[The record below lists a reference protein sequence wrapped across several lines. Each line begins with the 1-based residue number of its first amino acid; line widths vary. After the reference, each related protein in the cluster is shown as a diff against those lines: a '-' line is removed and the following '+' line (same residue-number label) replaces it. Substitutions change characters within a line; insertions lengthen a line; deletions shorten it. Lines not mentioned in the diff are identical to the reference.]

1 MGAPSKPTAATIA
14 EMKSALSMLTDLQT
28 SMSST
33 SGATGSQT
41 LGPIMDISS
50 DVGPLI
56 NGAGATVA
64 GYYQAHAQ
72 AVQQQ
77 ILASKRGV
85 TAAVN
90 LLTTTIDNY
99 EKHEHATARAANGT
113 GKGAGKGSGS
123 GSGGSGSGGRLKER
137 G

>member
-41 LGPIMDISS
+41 LGPIMDISA

-99 EKHEHATARAANGT
+99 EKHEHATASAAKNTGT
-113 GKGAGKGSGS
+113 GTGSSTGT
-123 GSGGSGSGGRLKER
+123 GSGGPRSGGRLKER

>member
-28 SMSST
+28 SMSGASA
-33 SGATGSQT
+33 ATGSRS
-41 LGPIMDISS
+41 LGPIMDISA

-56 NGAGATVA
+56 NGAGATVS

-85 TAAVN
+85 TAAVK
-90 LLTTTIDNY
+90 LLTDTIDNY
-99 EKHEHATARAANGT
+99 EKHEHATARAASSTGT
-113 GKGAGKGSGS
+113 GAATGSGT
-123 GSGGSGSGGRLKER
+123 GSGGRLKER

>member
-1 MGAPSKPTAATIA
+1 MGAPRKPTAATIA

-33 SGATGSQT
+33 TGANGSQT

-99 EKHEHATARAANGT
+99 EKHEHATASAAKNTGT
-113 GKGAGKGSGS
+113 GTGSSTGT
-123 GSGGSGSGGRLKER
+123 GSGGPRSGGRLKER